1 MPHRPESELG
11 GVHSD
16 AAHEMLRPMDAP
28 RHPIQQDYRVSIGA
42 YTSNRWEAGYSP
54 NGDASFAPA
63 PYPHYNMNH
72 RFDSNQE
79 PRDIRVLNERA
90 KRERSDNEVEEI
102 DAIRMANKD
111 DRESPTSAHR
121 EAFSVTSESSAG
133 SPFVSG
139 WDSNKKRKKHL
150 DVLRRN
156 RCWLPTQRGDAPPER
171 LTSPVSSVE
180 SLNNDNQSVV
190 TTSATPTTHPSRSE
204 CFDLHYGQ
212 VQSAGDVPKLSRHA
226 VQTEASQYQAV
237 PNFPDVLFK
246 VLSQFDGNGSVLQWV
261 QSGHAWRVVRWD
273 ALRRDVLPR
282 YFPQLCQEEE
292 DGSNG
297 GSIDAFLWNV
307 RAWGFEEIKDGP
319 DAGAYAHPHFV
330 RDESSTTYEVQ
341 MSSVS
346 PKDETGK
353 SLSDNRPTETSRS
366 PGYPAELLH
375 VPSLAASRSDGSG
388 ENKRPD
394 TPEVYQQWRYH
405 TKDEYS
411 RPSHQYYDMYRGG
424 SYGWHYPITMVHHQ
438 EDPSSSAP
446 HYHSHS
452 AFRHGVTCPSPYDAR
467 YPFRPHP
474 GSNGAK
480 APPPTAPSSIRSGRG
495 GGRVGSHAGNPD
507 VGTKR
512 RSFPVSQRGKGS
524 RGAQCRTPQLTTS
537 ERLRGSEDNGSDTT
551 LGIHSDS
558 TAAVE
563 HTSRT
568 SSSPQECD
576 IIGRKS
582 KKTILLERSIASD
595 LNSK

>member
-1 MPHRPESELG
+1 MPHRPESELA

-63 PYPHYNMNH
+63 PYPHYNMNQ

-180 SLNNDNQSVV
+180 SLNNDNQSEV

-319 DAGAYAHPHFV
+319 DAGAYAHPV
-330 RDESSTTYEVQ
+330 
-341 MSSVS
+341 SV
-346 PKDETGK
+346 
-353 SLSDNRPTETSRS
+353 
-366 PGYPAELLH
+366 
-375 VPSLAASRSDGSG
+375 V
-388 ENKRPD
+388 
-394 TPEVYQQWRYH
+394 
-405 TKDEYS
+405 
-411 RPSHQYYDMYRGG
+411 
-424 SYGWHYPITMVHHQ
+424 
-438 EDPSSSAP
+438 
-446 HYHSHS
+446 
-452 AFRHGVTCPSPYDAR
+452 
-467 YPFRPHP
+467 
-474 GSNGAK
+474 
-480 APPPTAPSSIRSGRG
+480 
-495 GGRVGSHAGNPD
+495 
-507 VGTKR
+507 
-512 RSFPVSQRGKGS
+512 
-524 RGAQCRTPQLTTS
+524 
-537 ERLRGSEDNGSDTT
+537 
-551 LGIHSDS
+551 
-558 TAAVE
+558 
-563 HTSRT
+563 
-568 SSSPQECD
+568 
-576 IIGRKS
+576 
-582 KKTILLERSIASD
+582 
-595 LNSK
+595 